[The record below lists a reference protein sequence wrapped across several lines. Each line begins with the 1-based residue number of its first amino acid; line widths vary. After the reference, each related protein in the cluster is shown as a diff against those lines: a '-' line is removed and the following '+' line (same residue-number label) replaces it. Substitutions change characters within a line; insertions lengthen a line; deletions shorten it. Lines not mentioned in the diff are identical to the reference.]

1 MVIGSP
7 CARHSPRSIYGR
19 YNQPANEL
27 SIVVVVSVT
36 RSRPLKSELRDTR
49 RATGAVARPRLANA
63 PGQPE
68 PSVEAI
74 GRTGLVQRPE
84 ADYVVGLHWSPP
96 RPLEVRRGTVS
107 PPGNRRACQTSY
119 TVALSS
125 RTYGEP
131 VPGANGGVLSF
142 TRKPSAPASPSRR
155 GRCRASGRPA
165 WAGPGG

>member
-19 YNQPANEL
+19 YNHPANEL

-36 RSRPLKSELRDTR
+36 RSRPLKSELRDTG
-49 RATGAVARPRLANA
+49 RATEAVARPRLANA

-74 GRTGLVQRPE
+74 GRTGLVQRLE
-84 ADYVVGLHWSPP
+84 ADDIVGLHWSPP

-107 PPGNRRACQTSY
+107 PPGAGVRVKRRTPWPCQA
-119 TVALSS
+119 V
-125 RTYGEP
+125 RT
-131 VPGANGGVLSF
+131 
-142 TRKPSAPASPSRR
+142 ASPCRVRTGASCPSPGSRPRLPARWRR

-165 WAGPGG
+165 WA